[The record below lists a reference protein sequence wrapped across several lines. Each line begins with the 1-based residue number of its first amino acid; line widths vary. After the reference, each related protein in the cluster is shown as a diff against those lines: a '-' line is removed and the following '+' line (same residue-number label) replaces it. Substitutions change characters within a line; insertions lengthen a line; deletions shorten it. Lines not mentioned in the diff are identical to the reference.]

1 MDKRNKIRKQ
11 IAATEGIFSAVKRKF
26 GENLV
31 SRKKES
37 LIDEAAQR
45 FWAYY
50 ILQSLS

>member
-1 MDKRNKIRKQ
+1 MGKRKQ
-11 IAATEGIFSAVKRKF
+11 NMETDSCNRSIFSAVKRKF

-37 LIDEAAQR
+37 LINEAAQR

-50 ILQSLS
+50 ICNH